1 MPRVPTPDACGFARS
16 YADAGAALP
25 DLRSPYADDVVA
37 TPAAG
42 PAPDGSPPDAPDDVP
57 VDGPVEVPVAPG
69 RPVPGWVGLLFLTLA
84 VVTVPWIALLWV
96 RLPARDLAG
105 HYRLAWVGF
114 DILLAAALARTG
126 WTAWRGVDHVQL
138 PAVASATLLVVDA
151 WFDVTTASSRAAVG
165 FAVASALLVE
175 LPLAGLCVW
184 IAVNA
189 ERVRR
194 ERLRWALD
202 VDPRQVQH

>member
-1 MPRVPTPDACGFARS
+1 
-16 YADAGAALP
+16 
-25 DLRSPYADDVVA
+25 VVA
-37 TPAAG
+37 APAAG
-42 PAPDGSPPDAPDDVP
+42 PGPDGSPADQPLDVP
-57 VDGPVEVPVAPG
+57 GDAAVELPVAVEVPPG
-69 RPVPGWVGLLFLTLA
+69 RPVPGWVGPLFLTLA

-126 WTAWRGVDHVQL
+126 WTAWRGRDHVEL

-165 FAVASALLVE
+165 FALATALLVE
-175 LPLAGLCVW
+175 LPLAALCVW

-194 ERLRWALD
+194 ERLRLALH
-202 VDPRQVQH
+202 VDPSRARH

>member
-1 MPRVPTPDACGFARS
+1 
-16 YADAGAALP
+16 
-25 DLRSPYADDVVA
+25 VVT

-42 PAPDGSPPDAPDDVP
+42 PTPEEVPAPAVPDVP
-57 VDGPVEVPVAPG
+57 VDAPVDPG
-69 RPVPGWVGLLFLTLA
+69 RPVPGWVGPLFLALA
-84 VVTVPWIALLWV
+84 FVTVPWIVLLWA
-96 RLPARDLAG
+96 RLPSRDLSG

-126 WTAWRGVDHVQL
+126 WTAWRGLDHVEL

-151 WFDVTTASSRAAVG
+151 WFDVTTASSRAAAG
-165 FAVASALLVE
+165 FALGSALLVE

-194 ERLRWALD
+194 ERLRWALH
-202 VDPRQVQH
+202 VDPRRQRH